1 MVQPQKRITLQYTL
15 ETVMSRLVEVYNLV
29 CRAYSEM
36 VTKSPTNN
44 QFNFDAKKMEAKA
57 FSTSFLILNQ
67 IMSEL
72 KKTPQ
77 DLEIYPPRYFR
88 EMPNS
93 EERSNLLNAC

>member
-1 MVQPQKRITLQYTL
+1 VTIQYTL

-36 VTKSPTNN
+36 VSMSEINKH
-44 QFNFDAKKMEAKA
+44 FNTDPKKGDVKA
-57 FSTSFLILNQ
+57 FKSEFLILNQ

-77 DLEIYPPRYFR
+77 DLEI
-88 EMPNS
+88 
-93 EERSNLLNAC
+93 

>member
-1 MVQPQKRITLQYTL
+1 
-15 ETVMSRLVEVYNLV
+15 
-29 CRAYSEM
+29 
-36 VTKSPTNN
+36 
-44 QFNFDAKKMEAKA
+44 MEAKA

-88 EMPNS
+88 EMPDS
-93 EERSNLLNAC
+93 EMRSNLLDAC

>member
-1 MVQPQKRITLQYTL
+1 
-15 ETVMSRLVEVYNLV
+15 MSRLVEVYNLV

-36 VTKSPTNN
+36 ITKHPVNISL
-44 QFNFDAKKMEAKA
+44 NFDQKKMEAKA
-57 FSTSFLILNQ
+57 FKTDFLILNQ

-72 KKTPQ
+72 KKTPK

-93 EERSNLLNAC
+93 EERNNLLDAC

>member
-1 MVQPQKRITLQYTL
+1 
-15 ETVMSRLVEVYNLV
+15 
-29 CRAYSEM
+29 
-36 VTKSPTNN
+36 
-44 QFNFDAKKMEAKA
+44 MEAKA

>member
-1 MVQPQKRITLQYTL
+1 
-15 ETVMSRLVEVYNLV
+15 
-29 CRAYSEM
+29 
-36 VTKSPTNN
+36 
-44 QFNFDAKKMEAKA
+44 MEAKS

>member
-1 MVQPQKRITLQYTL
+1 MVHPQKRITLQYTL

-36 VTKSPTNN
+36 VSMSEINKVFNTDPKKGDVK
-44 QFNFDAKKMEAKA
+44 QFKTD
-57 FSTSFLILNQ
+57 FLILNQ

-88 EMPNS
+88 ELPNS
-93 EERSNLLNAC
+93 EERHNLLNAC